1 MLKGV
6 QNVRSYFQFKIIFS
20 TSLTYYSP
28 MLFIYTPWKHQKTRD
43 FLISSGGMERD
54 HWHWMGKFAFTL
66 ENIKVNMNLLKIS
79 SKIWKKIILTLSW
92 RRLLSYRKQ
101 SIDLLCES
109 MDWFLYDN
117 GLRRERVKKEPLEIL
132 PLL

>member
-28 MLFIYTPWKHQKTRD
+28 VLFFYTPWKHQKIRD
-43 FLISSGGMERD
+43 FLISSGGTERD

-66 ENIKVNMNLLKIS
+66 ENIKANMNLLKIS

-92 RRLLSYRKQ
+92 RRLLSYRNH